1 MARIARV
8 VASGYPHHVTQRG
21 NRRQQTFFSEDD
33 YREYLRLM
41 SASCARSGTEVWAYC
56 LMPNHVHLIMVPQH
70 ADGLRSAVSEAHRR
84 FTLRINV
91 REGWQGHLWQERF
104 HSFLLDETHL
114 VAAVRYVEN
123 NPVRAGLCAHAE
135 DWPWSSARAHL
146 RGEDDGL
153 ARVAPMLAVV
163 ANWPRVPARSDGS
176 VSGRKNPCSHP
187 DWAAVGRRGLRRRT
201 GSAARAQAAA
211 AETRP
216 KAEIGKQRVAR
227 FFLIGTVGR
236 VDYTVPELRI
246 SPVDGRDFLQ
256 SNKSLSNG
264 EAGEAKGSTTVTPRQ
279 TNPFWKSW
287 K

>member
-1 MARIARV
+1 VARIARV

-163 ANWPRVPARSDGS
+163 ANWPEYLSEATDQSLAE
-176 VSGRKNPCSHP
+176 KIH
-187 DWAAVGRRGLRRRT
+187 AHTRT
-201 GSAARAQAAA
+201 GRPLGEEAFVGELEARLERRLRPQKRGPKPRS
-211 AETRP
+211 ET
-216 KAEIGKQRVAR
+216 
-227 FFLIGTVGR
+227 
-236 VDYTVPELRI
+236 
-246 SPVDGRDFLQ
+246 
-256 SNKSLSNG
+256 G
-264 EAGEAKGSTTVTPRQ
+264 E
-279 TNPFWKSW
+279 
-287 K
+287 